1 LILRAVL
8 KNNVMKVWLAA
19 VVAGFTALQAYAQ
32 DAGAPNATNATPATN
47 APSAQSALEWLKKI
61 ADSSRTVSYSGT
73 FVYQHGSRVETS
85 RVVHYVNAAGG
96 VFERLETL
104 DGPPREI
111 VRANDH
117 VTAYIPDTRVVL
129 IERRSTRHVPIMLPE
144 KLSDLTQFYEVVKLG
159 MDRMGGFECVWIS
172 VVPKDKLRYG
182 RKFCAELESGL
193 PLRAQVFNE
202 ISQVI
207 ESFGFSQLTLGGK
220 FNRDQVTSRFEKRAA
235 VQRWRVDRS
244 ALDVMEQAADTGW
257 TVSNL
262 PPGFRKSME
271 VKRTIAGR
279 AVAMPHLVFSDGLA
293 AISIFVEP
301 KLRELT
307 GKPLISQGAV
317 HIYKRV
323 LGEQIVTVLGEAPA
337 ATVMQIGNSMET
349 KSAANV
355 SNVAPK

>member
-1 LILRAVL
+1 
-8 KNNVMKVWLAA
+8 MKFWLA
-19 VVAGFTALQAYAQ
+19 VASTVATLVAAQVHAQ
-32 DAGAPNATNATPATN
+32 DAGTAD
-47 APSAQSALEWLKKI
+47 ALAWLQKI
-61 ADSSRTVSYSGT
+61 ADSSRTVSYSGS

-85 RVVHYVNAAGG
+85 RVIHFVNPAGG

-117 VTAYIPDTRVVL
+117 VTAYIPDARVVL
-129 IERRSTRHVPIMLPE
+129 IERRSTRHLPIMLPE
-144 KLSDLTQFYEVVKLG
+144 KLSDLTQYYEVKRLEA
-159 MDRMGGFECVWIS
+159 DRLGGFECMWIS
-172 VVPKDKLRYG
+172 VTPKDKLRYG

-202 ISQVI
+202 SAQVI
-207 ESFGFSQLTLGGK
+207 ESFGFSQLTLGGQ
-220 FNRDQVTSRFEKRAA
+220 FNRDQVTSRYEKRAVA
-235 VQRWRVDRS
+235 QRWRIDRS

-257 TVSNL
+257 VVSNL
-262 PPGFRKSME
+262 PAGFRKTME

-279 AVAMPHLVFSDGLA
+279 SQAMPHLVYTDGLA

-307 GKPLISQGAV
+307 GKPLMNQGAV

-323 LGEQIVTVLGEAPA
+323 IGDNVVTVLGEAPA
-337 ATVMQIGNSMET
+337 TTVMQIANSMEARNSLNLSP
-349 KSAANV
+349 KQ
-355 SNVAPK
+355 AP

>member
-1 LILRAVL
+1 MTFRLVAV
-8 KNNVMKVWLAA
+8 AA
-19 VVAGFTALQAYAQ
+19 VAAFTTAHVYAQ
-32 DAGAPNATNATPATN
+32 DAGAPNVSN
-47 APSAQSALEWLKKI
+47 APNVSTGPSALEWLKKI
-61 ADSSRTVSYSGT
+61 ADSSRTISYTGT

-85 RVVHYVNAAGG
+85 RVVHYVNPAGG

-117 VTAYIPDTRVVL
+117 VTAYIPDARVVL
-129 IERRSTRHVPIMLPE
+129 IERRSTRHMPLMLPE
-144 KLSDLTQFYEVVKLG
+144 NLSDLTQHYEIKKHG
-159 MDRMGGFECVWIS
+159 MDRMGGFECVWIG
-172 VVPKDKLRYG
+172 VAPRDKLRYG

-193 PLRAQVFNE
+193 PLRAQVINE
-202 ISQVI
+202 NSQVI

-220 FNRDQVTSRFEKRAA
+220 FNRDQVTSKYEQRAA
-235 VQRWRVDRS
+235 TQKWRVDRS

-257 TVSNL
+257 TVANL
-262 PPGFRKSME
+262 PAGFRKSME

-279 AVAMPHLVFSDGLA
+279 TVAMPHLVFSDGLA

-307 GKPLISQGAV
+307 GKPLTNQGAV

-323 LGEQIVTVLGEAPA
+323 VGEQIITVLGEAPA
-337 ATVMQIGNSMET
+337 ATVMQVGNSVET
-349 KSAANV
+349 KSALGT
-355 SNVAPK
+355 SNIAPK